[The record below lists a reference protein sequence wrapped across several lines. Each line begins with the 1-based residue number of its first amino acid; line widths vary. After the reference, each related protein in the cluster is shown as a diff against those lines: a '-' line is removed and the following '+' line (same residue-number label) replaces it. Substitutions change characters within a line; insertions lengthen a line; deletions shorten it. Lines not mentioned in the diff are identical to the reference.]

1 MMFMLGRRGMENSS
15 HRADWPG
22 PSWRRIRSVTVRSE
36 EAGGGVSVVVGF
48 IAGLL
53 YSI

>member
-1 MMFMLGRRGMENSS
+1 
-15 HRADWPG
+15 
-22 PSWRRIRSVTVRSE
+22 VTVRSE